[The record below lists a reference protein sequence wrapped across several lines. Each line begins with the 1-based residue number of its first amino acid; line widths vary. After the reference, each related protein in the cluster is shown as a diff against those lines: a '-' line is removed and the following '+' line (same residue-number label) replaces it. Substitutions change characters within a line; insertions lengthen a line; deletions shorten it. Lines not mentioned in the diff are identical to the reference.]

1 MQKMQKVLKII
12 GYVVLALM
20 LVGVVYANS
29 IGIAYWSGIGV

>member
-1 MQKMQKVLKII
+1 MQKMQRVLKIV

-20 LVGVVYANS
+20 VVGIVYANT